1 MAALALGHLS
11 SDATQV
17 AVPALLPFLVREQ
30 GISYA
35 AAGTLVLASTVASS
49 VVQPLFG
56 HLSDKRSFAALM
68 PLGLVLG
75 AVGIAL
81 VGIAPTYPL
90 VLLAVVLSGLGVA
103 AFHPEATRFAGL
115 VSGGRRATGMS
126 VFSVG
131 GNAGFALGP
140 LLLTPLVLL
149 FGLPGTLPFAALPL
163 VTAGAMAFEL
173 PRLRGFRSGPT
184 AGGPA
189 PAEAP
194 DLWGAF
200 AVLAGVISLR
210 SVVQFGLIAFVP
222 LYYSAVFSSPEAT
235 ANAAL
240 SVTLLAGAA
249 GTLLGGR
256 LADRHGRRAVL
267 LGSLVVLPPL
277 LACFL
282 LSGPIAGM
290 AFLVP
295 VGAATVASY
304 SVTVVMGQEYLPGH
318 LGVASGFTVGLAIGM
333 GGVGSPVLGALADGS
348 GLRAVMAV
356 LALLPVPAA
365 LLALRLPK
373 EPVADATSRTAAP
386 S

>member
-1 MAALALGHLS
+1 MDRRAMAVLAFGHLC

-35 AAGTLVLASTVASS
+35 AAGWLVLASTVASS
-49 VVQPLFG
+49 IVQPLFG
-56 HLSDKRSFAALM
+56 HFSDRRSCAAFM
-68 PLGLVLG
+68 PLGLALG
-75 AVGIAL
+75 ALGIAL
-81 VGIAPTYPL
+81 VGVVPGYPS
-90 VLLAVVLSGLGVA
+90 VLLAVVLSGLGVG
-103 AFHPEATRFAGL
+103 AFHPEATRFAGF
-115 VSGGRRATGMS
+115 VSGGRLATGMG

-140 LLLTPLVLL
+140 LLLTPLVLN
-149 FGLPGTLPFAALPL
+149 FGLPGTLPFALLPL
-163 VTAGAMAFEL
+163 AMAGVLAFEL
-173 PRLRGFRSGPT
+173 PRLAGFRSGPVGG
-184 AGGPA
+184 AGRD
-189 PAEAP
+189 EAP

-200 AVLAGVISLR
+200 AALAGVISLR

-222 LYYSAVFSSPEAT
+222 LYYSAVFSSSET
-235 ANAAL
+235 VANAAL

-249 GTLLGGR
+249 GTLVGGS

-267 LGSLVVLPPL
+267 LGSLLPLPPL
-277 LACFL
+277 FACFL

-295 VGAATVASY
+295 IGAATVASY
-304 SVTVVMGQEYLPGH
+304 SVTVVMGQEYLPGR

-348 GLRAVMAV
+348 GLPAVMVV
-356 LALLPVPAA
+356 LSLLPIPAA
-365 LLALRLPK
+365 LLVLRLPRK
-373 EPVADATSRTAAP
+373 PPTKPPLRP
-386 S
+386 